1 MVSINLPLQS
11 LKADAEYNNQT
22 SPRNNVFGGSPRPYV
37 RAAGFFAAWS
47 RIVVKTLLGTCAK
60 VNGSME

>member
-1 MVSINLPLQS
+1 MVSVTMPLKS
-11 LKADAEYNNQT
+11 LKADAEYNNKT
-22 SPRNNVFGGSPRPYV
+22 TPRNKFLAPSPPYV

-47 RIVVKTLLGTCAK
+47 RIVVRTLFGTCAK